1 MPPALLA
8 FCAIAPAAKRRRF
21 ALAAN
26 EPFRENTMP
35 RSIHELT
42 TCALVL
48 LVTACASA
56 KPATAPSPQFP
67 PPAGAARAFSPVVRA
82 NGFIFLAG
90 QLGTDSTGRLAPGGI
105 AAETRQ
111 TMLNIKSLLE
121 RNGSS
126 MDKVVKC
133 LVLLADINDRPA
145 MSDVYVSFFAP
156 DKRPTRTAAGVSG
169 LALNGKVEIECQAVE

>member
-1 MPPALLA
+1 M
-8 FCAIAPAAKRRRF
+8 
-21 ALAAN
+21 
-26 EPFRENTMP
+26 
-35 RSIHELT
+35 
-42 TCALVL
+42 
-48 LVTACASA
+48 
-56 KPATAPSPQFP
+56 
-67 PPAGAARAFSPVVRA
+67 RA

-105 AAETRQ
+105 TAETRQ

>member
-1 MPPALLA
+1 MRVYFVAR
-8 FCAIAPAAKRRRF
+8 AAKRRR
-21 ALAAN
+21 ALDAS
-26 EPFRENTMP
+26 EPSREHTMP

-42 TCALVL
+42 TCAIVL
-48 LVTACASA
+48 LATACTST

-67 PPAGAARAFSPVVRA
+67 PSAGTARAFSPVVRA

-90 QLGTDSTGRLAPGGI
+90 QLGTDSTVRLAPGGI

-126 MDKVVKC
+126 MDKVVRC

-145 MSDVYVSFFAP
+145 MSDVYVTFFAP